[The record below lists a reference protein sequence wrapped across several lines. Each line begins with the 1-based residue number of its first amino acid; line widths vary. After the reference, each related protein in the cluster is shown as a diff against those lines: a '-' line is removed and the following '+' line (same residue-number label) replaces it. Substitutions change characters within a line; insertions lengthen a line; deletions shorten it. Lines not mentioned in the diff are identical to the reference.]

1 MATNAV
7 EYVLSLKDQLT
18 PKIDNANA
26 HVKTFESTM
35 VGTQSKINGLM
46 GAAVGFMGTFAVASF
61 IKSGVE
67 KFNEMEDAIGQVK
80 AGLESTKGVA
90 GITFE
95 ELAKQAGDFSKKS
108 LFSRNEIMD
117 MQTQLL
123 SFHSITKPIY
133 QDTQQAIMDIAA
145 KTHHTLF
152 DVSIAVGKAFADPE
166 RGIGALRRYGVA
178 FTNQEDEV
186 IKDLVAR
193 GKLLEAQKLM
203 VKAIQTDYA
212 GSAEAFTK
220 TSAGQMVMLRKQI
233 GAAKVEIGQMVMELV
248 IAYKPQIESLIKSF
262 KSFIDWIKDNKDTII
277 ALGSGIVKI
286 TVATY
291 AFGRA
296 VAAVKTV
303 IGAYKTLEGTLI
315 AVKAAQVALNSG
327 ASLSTVIGAASK
339 SGVAA
344 AEGVAGAGAVGTASV
359 AGMVI
364 AFLPE
369 ILAAATV
376 VAAVG
381 VLYSKLHVTDERK
394 EEFDKEQAESNMI
407 LMQIAKNT
415 EPKPANVMGMN
426 FTSAGGSE
434 VSKTIGAISGG
445 YMKLTSSAET
455 VKDKFDALHK
465 TAKGYTNGISDAI
478 SGTLMAQ
485 DDILAGKEK
494 NTKKEAVNKAL
505 SDAQNNVTGQQIKN
519 YNITIREL
527 VHEFNVRTE
536 TLKDS
541 KNDIK
546 MLVAAAL
553 TDAVND
559 AQISH

>member
-1 MATNAV
+1 
-7 EYVLSLKDQLT
+7 
-18 PKIDNANA
+18 
-26 HVKTFESTM
+26 
-35 VGTQSKINGLM
+35 
-46 GAAVGFMGTFAVASF
+46 
-61 IKSGVE
+61 
-67 KFNEMEDAIGQVK
+67 
-80 AGLESTKGVA
+80 
-90 GITFE
+90 
-95 ELAKQAGDFSKKS
+95 
-108 LFSRNEIMD
+108 
-117 MQTQLL
+117 
-123 SFHSITKPIY
+123 
-133 QDTQQAIMDIAA
+133 
-145 KTHHTLF
+145 
-152 DVSIAVGKAFADPE
+152 
-166 RGIGALRRYGVA
+166 
-178 FTNQEDEV
+178 
-186 IKDLVAR
+186 
-193 GKLLEAQKLM
+193 
-203 VKAIQTDYA
+203 
-212 GSAEAFTK
+212 
-220 TSAGQMVMLRKQI
+220 
-233 GAAKVEIGQMVMELV
+233 MVMELV

-303 IGAYKTLEGTLI
+303 IGAYKSLEAVLI
-315 AVKAAQVALNSG
+315 AVGVAQKVVAEQSVAAPVAKAVVQGAGYARNAIGFGAVQAAETVAVKSE
-327 ASLSTVIGAASK
+327 AAAVGAASGAG
-339 SGVAA
+339 GVA
-344 AEGVAGAGAVGTASV
+344 TF
-359 AGMVI
+359 VI

-426 FTSAGGSE
+426 FTGTGKISS
-434 VSKTIGAISGG
+434 AIS
-445 YMKLTSSAET
+445 SS
-455 VKDKFDALHK
+455 V
-465 TAKGYTNGISDAI
+465 
-478 SGTLMAQ
+478 MAQ
-485 DDILAGKEK
+485 DAILAGAKK
-494 NTKKEAVNKAL
+494 NTPKDKTKSDLNKAL